1 MSSKEYMRRY
11 IREYKRESYTF
22 FQEIGL
28 CVRCGLNPPRPG
40 KTRCQACADKENVWQ
55 RQERSRKYGQIRV

>member
-11 IREYKRESYTF
+11 MREYKRESYTF
-22 FQEIGL
+22 FREIGL
-28 CVRCGLNPPRPG
+28 CVRCGLTPPRPG
-40 KTRCQACADKENVWQ
+40 KTRCQACADKENAWQ